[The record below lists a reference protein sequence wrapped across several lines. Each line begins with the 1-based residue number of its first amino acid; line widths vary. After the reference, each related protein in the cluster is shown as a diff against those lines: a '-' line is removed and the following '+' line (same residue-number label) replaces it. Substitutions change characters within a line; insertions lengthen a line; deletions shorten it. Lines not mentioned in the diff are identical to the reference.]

1 MRNKAWETSGKFFT
15 LSLKAFPHGLPGLG
29 KDVPPPPGI
38 AKVYRKK
45 ALDAEDGGGEA
56 RRKRND
62 LESAALQPKRE
73 DPGRKGKTK
82 YVNLSE
88 GSSGSSQIPGRHAC
102 ECQARKHELV
112 SNCVA
117 CGRVVCAQEGSGPCL
132 FCGALVVTRE
142 EQEVRMEVRAVI
154 GSALIRFSWMYLGP
168 FPFLKLSPC
177 IALITSRR
185 MRG

>member
-1 MRNKAWETSGKFFT
+1 MRNKTWDTSGKNFT
-15 LSLKAFPHGLPGLG
+15 LSLKSILYSIGLPGLG
-29 KDVPPPPGI
+29 KNVPPPPGI

-45 ALDAEDGGGEA
+45 ALDAEDGSGEG
-56 RRKRND
+56 RKKRND
-62 LESAALQPKRE
+62 LESVAALHPKRE

-142 EQEVRMEVRAVI
+142 EQEVRMEVRAVT
-154 GSALIRFSWMYLGP
+154 GSALI
-168 FPFLKLSPC
+168 
-177 IALITSRR
+177 
-185 MRG
+185 

>member
-1 MRNKAWETSGKFFT
+1 MRNETWDTSGKNFT
-15 LSLKAFPHGLPGLG
+15 LSLKSILYSIGLPGLG
-29 KDVPPPPGI
+29 KNVPPPPGI

-45 ALDAEDGGGEA
+45 ALDAEDGSGEG
-56 RRKRND
+56 RKKRND
-62 LESAALQPKRE
+62 LESAALHPKRE
-73 DPGRKGKTK
+73 DHPGRKGKTK

-142 EQEVRMEVRAVI
+142 EQEVRME
-154 GSALIRFSWMYLGP
+154 L
-168 FPFLKLSPC
+168 
-177 IALITSRR
+177 
-185 MRG
+185 